1 MVGLKRVHKFSYH
14 FYRLVTGFMVI
25 WLAVFYSAVC
35 EYHGLMLPLNPSLA
49 AQMAMAVE
57 SPSTDSMPTL
67 GAHVHHPGMKMSV
80 VSPPAVTCK
89 LQSNETLL
97 QLGRMALNTVA
108 LSFLTISAPTQF
120 NVRLVLQQSA
130 IILANTS
137 CSHQYKVA
145 PREPPPHPLCYRGRE
160 HHWPAPPC

>member
-1 MVGLKRVHKFSYH
+1 MVGIKQVRKISRH

-35 EYHGLMLPLNPSLA
+35 EYHGLMLPLNPTSA

-57 SPSTDSMPTL
+57 PMSTESMPTL
-67 GAHVHHPGMKMSV
+67 GTHVHRPGMKMASS
-80 VSPPAVTCK
+80 SPPAVTCK
-89 LQSNETLL
+89 LQPNETLL

-120 NVRLVLQQSA
+120 NVRLVLQQSTV
-130 IILANTS
+130 IVFNTS
-137 CSHQYKVA
+137 HSHQYKVA
-145 PREPPPHPLCYRGRE
+145 PREPPPRL
-160 HHWPAPPC
+160 